1 MLQNFLLL
9 FDQRFVYN
17 MYRVQTIVKLHD
29 LANVLVI
36 ITLNRDNLSV
46 NVTSVIH
53 SRIQKEVHYIWLY
66 MDVSGD

>member
-1 MLQNFLLL
+1 
-9 FDQRFVYN
+9 